1 MICLCC
7 LERAHG
13 CLGAWECGPVVPG
26 PPPLGSWGTS
36 QGLPGGGPGSKL
48 QGPIPCLDPKIRT
61 KIYVDFDV
69 DFWSF
74 WGRSWAPLGG
84 HFRSCWRPFRA
95 KLVPEPS
102 SNRLIF
108 EKVIFHETLRFPL
121 VFNQNTSRW
130 GQDRPKIA
138 PRRVQDRLGWLFCLL
153 IFRFDF

>member
-1 MICLCC
+1 M
-7 LERAHG
+7 
-13 CLGAWECGPVVPG
+13 GAWECGPVVPG

-48 QGPIPCLDPKIRT
+48 QDSITSLDPSNSHQSLCD
-61 KIYVDFDV
+61 VDV

-84 HFRSCWRPFRA
+84 HVRSCWRLCRP

-108 EKVIFHETLRFPL
+108 EKVICHETLSFP
-121 VFNQNTSRW
+121 NICCQNCP
-130 GQDRPKIA
+130 QDGAKID
-138 PRRVQDRLGWLFCLL
+138 PRSLQDGSKIVLDGF
-153 IFRFDF
+153 FAS